1 MEPIIKIENLHK
13 RFGKTPAVNGLDL
26 TIEAGGVVAFLGPN
40 GAGKTTTIKTL
51 LNMYQPDEG
60 RVTLFGH
67 DSTKLAPEVFR
78 DIGYVSEN
86 QQLPEWMTVQQFMDY
101 CAPMYPNWDAE
112 FAAKLLADFDLPRD
126 RKLKQLSRGMKMNAA
141 LLCSLAYRPTLVV
154 LDEPF
159 SGLDP
164 LVRDEFLRGLL
175 ELTETEGWTVFISSH
190 DIDEVERLCD
200 SIAIIDAGQL
210 RLHESVEELQARFR
224 SITATADAELATPS
238 APEGWH
244 NLEVAGRTLRATIAN
259 FANED
264 GLRETLAEFAEF
276 SNMSCTPLSL
286 REIFIALARTYRL
299 EARS

>member
-1 MEPIIKIENLHK
+1 MEPIIQIENLHK
-13 RFGKTPAVNGLDL
+13 RFGKTEAVNGLSL
-26 TIEAGGVVAFLGPN
+26 TVPAGGVLAFLGPN
-40 GAGKTTTIKTL
+40 GAGKTTTIKTM
-51 LNMYQPDEG
+51 LNMLHPDSG
-60 RVTLFGH
+60 QVRLFGH

-126 RKLKQLSRGMKMNAA
+126 RKLKQLSRGMKMKAA
-141 LLCSLAYRPTLVV
+141 LLCSLAYRPKLVV

-175 ELTETEGWTVFISSH
+175 ELTETESWTVFISSH

-200 SIAIIDAGQL
+200 AIAIIDAGQL

-224 SITATADAELATPS
+224 LVEASAGAEFATPS
-238 APEGWH
+238 TPEAWH

-259 FANED
+259 FAGEEA
-264 GLRETLAEFAEF
+264 LRETLAEFADF
-276 SNMSCTPLSL
+276 STVTCTPMSL

>member
-1 MEPIIKIENLHK
+1 MEPIIQIENLHK
-13 RFGKTPAVNGLDL
+13 RFGKTEAVRGLSL
-26 TIEAGGVVAFLGPN
+26 TVPAGGVLAFLGPN
-40 GAGKTTTIKTL
+40 GAGKTTTIKTM
-51 LNMYQPDEG
+51 LNMLPPDSG
-60 RVTLFGH
+60 QVRLFGQ
-67 DSTKLAPEVFR
+67 DSTRLKPEVFC

-112 FAAKLLADFDLPRD
+112 FAAKLLADFDLPPD
-126 RKLKQLSRGMKMNAA
+126 RKLKQLSRGMKMKAA
-141 LLCSLAYRPTLVV
+141 LLCSLAYRPKLVV

-224 SITATADAELATPS
+224 SITASADAEFATVVT
-238 APEGWH
+238 PEGWH
-244 NLEVAGRTLRATIAN
+244 SLEVSGRSLRATVAN
-259 FANED
+259 FVNED
-264 GLRETLAEFAEF
+264 GIRETLAEFADVT
-276 SNMSCTPLSL
+276 SLSCEPMTL
-286 REIFIALARTYRL
+286 REIFISLARTYRL
-299 EARS
+299 EAQA